1 MERNEIA
8 KHGYPSSCASGSV
21 DTYVGQSGNI
31 AQRFSQHLVENG
43 GWFTQE
49 ELNAAERFG
58 VSGGKTARE
67 IAEQQKID
75 EFDGIGNLLNKRNPI
90 GPRRFHVMPEGYSRP

>member
-1 MERNEIA
+1 LFPRRPYA
-8 KHGYPSSCASGSV
+8 TTSS
-21 DTYVGQSGNI
+21 
-31 AQRFSQHLVENG
+31 
-43 GWFTQE
+43 FTQE

-90 GPRRFHVMPEGYSRP
+90 GPRRFHLMPEGYSRP